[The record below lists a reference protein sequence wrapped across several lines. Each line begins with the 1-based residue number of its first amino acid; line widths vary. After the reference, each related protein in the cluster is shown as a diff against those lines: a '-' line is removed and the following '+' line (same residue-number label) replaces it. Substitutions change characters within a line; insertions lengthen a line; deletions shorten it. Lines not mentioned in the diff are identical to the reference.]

1 MNITNEVV
9 TRYIDGL
16 YRPLTS
22 ELAELRRQAE
32 ADHIPVIL
40 RDTERFL
47 VSMLTLI
54 RPRRILE
61 IGRIFF
67 LLFCTGLRRRYENNH
82 SGSRSRDV

>member
-61 IGRIFF
+61 IGAAVGYSPV
-67 LLFCTGLRRRYENNH
+67 LH
-82 SGSRSRDV
+82 RSAAPVRK

>member
-54 RPRRILE
+54 RPRRITAN
-61 IGRIFF
+61 RSK
-67 LLFCTGLRRRYENNH
+67 FCSEMQEGP
-82 SGSRSRDV
+82 

>member
-47 VSMLTLI
+47 VSMLTL
-54 RPRRILE
+54 
-61 IGRIFF
+61 
-67 LLFCTGLRRRYENNH
+67 LFCTGLRRRYENNH
-82 SGSRSRDV
+82 SGGRSRDV